1 MKFKTNSGY
10 DKSQTLIKKL
20 FPNKESIV
28 INDQLT
34 IEVKYG
40 GLASYTPE
48 YIKQTVKDAYG
59 AWSDNFYSQKSVH
72 SGPVK
77 LQLYVL
83 KNYDDYKA
91 HIKELSGGKD
101 HRELWGG
108 GTVRAHEA
116 DGTIA
121 KTFIVGDVNGLLCAK
136 SKILMEKM
144 SDAFLEYSTGN
155 MDTVPEVL
163 RTGMKLFMWSYDAAK
178 KESTRDMHYTKE
190 AYNKM
195 HESGH
200 DTPYKIASM
209 SNDYRISDC
218 LVTFLQEKHPQFIK
232 QLLTEM
238 SFDRVQAISKFKHL
252 LNNSEVEKEFKQ
264 WMDVKSG
271 DKIVADLVPDS
282 EVMTFGEHKLQ
293 INIKYDD
300 EELTQSKLS
309 SVKNAIESTI
319 KDFDS
324 AFGINNS
331 QPWHN
336 IPNKVNVFVFNT
348 KSDYEN
354 YLKELNVNY
363 KGTSGLTVQGRGS
376 EVHVYFYLQD
386 QFDDSCKTLKH
397 ELGHALTIINS
408 YYGTGDVLS
417 KAMHEGVANY
427 MASLEDGRHVNDHGD
442 KEALIAIRNK
452 DLKPDE
458 ILRNNIWSNKG
469 EHYHSDAEQVIKF
482 LEDKHPD
489 MIDNLLKGLSTHR
502 ADRSQGNKLF
512 EDFLTE
518 LKGYTQE
525 FKQWVKAEL
534 SGEQHMEYNVVE
546 SNSVESSTSQQSAG
560 KGLYGYSPVHN
571 VSGDKTKIESV
582 SREDSMQPAKKASED
597 EQGKAVTT
605 KVMKYNKQPFLK
617 VNIDDNNVENTIGKV
632 NEINKVTGATSLHF
646 AASLGDLSKVAM
658 LLKHNSYTDTR
669 DHNGQTPLHY
679 AIQSGNTEVAK
690 YLIDHGANLNVHD
703 NYYQKTNTKY
713 VYYKTPLH
721 YAIESGNIEI
731 AKYLIDRGANPNIQ
745 DAYSKTPLYSA
756 IYSGNTEIVK
766 YLLDHNADPNSKSYY
781 TFPLLAAIK
790 LGNAEIVKSL
800 IEHGA
805 DLGIKNTSAQT
816 LLHYAIE
823 LKHTEIAKYL
833 IDRGIDV
840 DTRDISSG
848 KSPLHFAMHM
858 KNMEVVKYLIEHNA
872 DIDIQDSYGLTPLHL
887 AVDLGNKKMIEQLV
901 EKGANINAQD
911 NDGWTPLVHAVR
923 HGKLDTIE
931 YLIKNKA
938 DVDVVG
944 KDGRTLVEH
953 AELWAE
959 EKGLA
964 RDVIDSKG
972 DNDSYYRELSKEA
985 ATWEKAGK
993 DMLSYL
999 KKITMQE
1006 EESNDIDQMP
1016 ADQPVIEERSK
1027 RSIRVDEEKQEETI
1041 VIDNVKEESQHPLK
1055 IKVGEAI
1062 EIGKYK
1068 VELQVT
1074 YDDVRNFYDTI
1085 RGKYH
1090 DGSGYNY
1097 EQVMVLYNE
1106 IVRPASQHHDEP
1118 FTLAESYIADGH
1130 LFIKNQDFGILND
1143 FNEMFYKSDEFM

>member
-1 MKFKTNSGY
+1 MKFKTNSEY
-10 DKSQTLIKKL
+10 DKSQNLDLDAKNSTGYTALHKAVFSGRFDEVKLLIDKGARVDVQDKHELTPL
-20 FPNKESIV
+20 FYAV
-28 INDQLT
+28 INNDEKMIKFLVEIGNADVNLGKYNNPLGMAISLGRMELAEYLIDKGADINRQDNIGRTFLHKAAENGNLAAVKFLVEKGARLDVLDKWNDT
-34 IEVKYG
+34 PLHVAANVKVNKGHIEVVDYLVKNG
-40 GLASYTPE
+40 ADINLTHNYTPIHLAITRGNLDMVKCLIDNGADL
-48 YIKQTVKDAYG
+48 YIK
-59 AWSDNFYSQKSVH
+59 
-72 SGPVK
+72 
-77 LQLYVL
+77 
-83 KNYDDYKA
+83 
-91 HIKELSGGKD
+91 
-101 HRELWGG
+101 
-108 GTVRAHEA
+108 RAC
-116 DGTIA
+116 DGTPLTYA
-121 KTFIVGDVNGLLCAK
+121 KQQGQVEIVN
-136 SKILMEKM
+136 
-144 SDAFLEYSTGN
+144 Y
-155 MDTVPEVL
+155 MDGV
-163 RTGMKLFMWSYDAAK
+163 
-178 KESTRDMHYTKE
+178 
-190 AYNKM
+190 
-195 HESGH
+195 
-200 DTPYKIASM
+200 M
-209 SNDYRISDC
+209 SNLSR
-218 LVTFLQEKHPQFIK
+218 
-232 QLLTEM
+232 
-238 SFDRVQAISKFKHL
+238 SKTVSL
-252 LNNSEVEKEFKQ
+252 DNTN
-264 WMDVKSG
+264 
-271 DKIVADLVPDS
+271 
-282 EVMTFGEHKLQ
+282 
-293 INIKYDD
+293 INIKYD
-300 EELTQSKLS
+300 LAANKLDT
-309 SVKNAIESTI
+309 IEKSI
-319 KDFDS
+319 KDAVRDFKG
-324 AFGINNS
+324 AFNTSDHDIRINAY
-331 QPWHN
+331 
-336 IPNKVNVFVFNT
+336 VFNT
-348 KSDYEN
+348 QNEFKE
-354 YLKELNVNY
+354 YLKKVGFDAGDGVNGYTRMIDLN
-363 KGTSGLTVQGRGS
+363 KGNAAD
-376 EVHVYFYLQD
+376 VYVYL
-386 QFDDSCKTLKH
+386 DSKGNLNQHTLEH
-397 ELGHALTIINS
+397 EIGHAMHFANLGLS
-408 YYGTGDVLS
+408 YILP
-417 KAMHEGVANY
+417 KAMHEAIANY
-427 MASLEDGRHVNDHGD
+427 VAGLENGKHINDHGD
-442 KEALIAIRNK
+442 KEALIAIKNK
-452 DLKPDE
+452 NLKLDE
-458 ILRNNIWSNKG
+458 ILRNDYQGN
-469 EHYHSDAEQVIKF
+469 HYYSEAEQVVKF
-482 LEDKHPD
+482 LEHKHPD
-489 MIDNLLKGLSTHR
+489 LIDSLLKSLSTYKRYH
-502 ADRSQGNKLF
+502 DRDEGKKLV

-571 VSGDKTKIESV
+571 VSGTKIESV

-632 NEINKVTGATSLHF
+632 NEINKVTSLHF
-646 AASLGDLSKVAM
+646 AASLGDLSKVAT
-658 LLKHNSYTDTR
+658 LLKHNSYIDTR

-756 IYSGNTEIVK
+756 IYSGNTEIVN

-816 LLHYAIE
+816 LLLYAIE

-964 RDVIDSKG
+964 RDVIDGKG

-999 KKITMQE
+999 KKITMQ

-1041 VIDNVKEESQHPLK
+1041 VIDNVKQHPLK

-1062 EIGKYK
+1062 GDGKYK
-1068 VELQVT
+1068 AVLQAQNQ
-1074 YDDVRNFYDTI
+1074 DIDNFYQNLSSQYTA
-1085 RGKYH
+1085 GKYN
-1090 DGSGYNY
+1090 YN
-1097 EQVMVLYNE
+1097 QMIALYNKVYVQDSNLDGKP
-1106 IVRPASQHHDEP
+1106 I
-1118 FTLAESYIADGH
+1118 TLSEAYVTNDH

>member
-1 MKFKTNSGY
+1 MKFKTNSEY
-10 DKSQTLIKKL
+10 DKSKNLDLDAKDSTGYAPLHKAVFSRRFDEVKLLIDKGARVDVQDKHELTPL
-20 FPNKESIV
+20 FYAVMNNDEKMIKFLVEIGNADVNLGKYNNPLGMAISLGRMELAEYLIDKGADINRQDNIGRTFLHKAAEGGNLAAVKFLVEKGARLDVLDKWNDTPLHVAANVKVNKGH
-28 INDQLT
+28 
-34 IEVKYG
+34 IEVVDYLVKNG
-40 GLASYTPE
+40 ADINLTHNYTPIHLAITRGNLDMVKCLIDNGADL
-48 YIKQTVKDAYG
+48 YIK
-59 AWSDNFYSQKSVH
+59 
-72 SGPVK
+72 
-77 LQLYVL
+77 
-83 KNYDDYKA
+83 
-91 HIKELSGGKD
+91 
-101 HRELWGG
+101 
-108 GTVRAHEA
+108 RAC
-116 DGTIA
+116 DGTPLTYA
-121 KTFIVGDVNGLLCAK
+121 KQQGQVEIVN
-136 SKILMEKM
+136 
-144 SDAFLEYSTGN
+144 Y
-155 MDTVPEVL
+155 MDGV
-163 RTGMKLFMWSYDAAK
+163 
-178 KESTRDMHYTKE
+178 
-190 AYNKM
+190 
-195 HESGH
+195 
-200 DTPYKIASM
+200 M
-209 SNDYRISDC
+209 SNLSR
-218 LVTFLQEKHPQFIK
+218 
-232 QLLTEM
+232 
-238 SFDRVQAISKFKHL
+238 SKTVSL
-252 LNNSEVEKEFKQ
+252 DNTN
-264 WMDVKSG
+264 
-271 DKIVADLVPDS
+271 
-282 EVMTFGEHKLQ
+282 
-293 INIKYDD
+293 INIKYD
-300 EELTQSKLS
+300 LAANKLDT
-309 SVKNAIESTI
+309 IEKSI
-319 KDFDS
+319 KDAVRDFKG
-324 AFGINNS
+324 AFNTSDHDIRINAY
-331 QPWHN
+331 
-336 IPNKVNVFVFNT
+336 VFNT
-348 KSDYEN
+348 QNEFKE
-354 YLKELNVNY
+354 YLKKVGFDAGDGVNGYTRMIDLN
-363 KGTSGLTVQGRGS
+363 KGNAAD
-376 EVHVYFYLQD
+376 VYVYL
-386 QFDDSCKTLKH
+386 DSKGNLNQHTLEH
-397 ELGHALTIINS
+397 EIGHAMHFANLGLS
-408 YYGTGDVLS
+408 YILP
-417 KAMHEGVANY
+417 KAMHEAIANY
-427 MASLEDGRHVNDHGD
+427 VAGLENGKHINDHGD
-442 KEALIAIRNK
+442 KEALIAIKNK
-452 DLKPDE
+452 NLKLDE
-458 ILRNNIWSNKG
+458 ILRNDYQGN
-469 EHYHSDAEQVIKF
+469 HYYSEAEQVVKF
-482 LEDKHPD
+482 LEHKHPD
-489 MIDNLLKGLSTHR
+489 LIDSLLKSLSTYKRYH
-502 ADRSQGNKLF
+502 DRDEGKKLV

-546 SNSVESSTSQQSAG
+546 SNSVESSTSQQSEG
-560 KGLYGYSPVHN
+560 RGIYGYSSAHH
-571 VSGDKTKIESV
+571 VSGDKNKIESI
-582 SREDSMQPAKKASED
+582 SREDNIKKASAD

-605 KVMKYNKQPFLK
+605 KVMQYNKQPFLK
-617 VNIDDNNVENTIGKV
+617 VNIDDNNVGNTIGKV
-632 NEINKVTGATSLHF
+632 NEINKVTSLHF

-756 IYSGNTEIVK
+756 IYSGNTEIVN

-1016 ADQPVIEERSK
+1016 ADQPANGERNK
-1027 RSIRVDEEKQEETI
+1027 RSLIEDEEKQEETI
-1041 VIDNVKEESQHPLK
+1041 VIDDMKEESQHPLK

-1062 EIGKYK
+1062 GDGKYK
-1068 VELQVT
+1068 AVLQAQGQ
-1074 YDDVRNFYDTI
+1074 DIDNFYQNLSSQYTA
-1085 RGKYH
+1085 GKYN
-1090 DGSGYNY
+1090 YN
-1097 EQVMVLYNE
+1097 QMIALYNKVYVQDSKLDGKP
-1106 IVRPASQHHDEP
+1106 I
-1118 FTLAESYIADGH
+1118 TLSEAYVTNDH

>member
-1 MKFKTNSGY
+1 MKFKTNSEY
-10 DKSQTLIKKL
+10 DKSKNLDLDAKDSTGYAPLHKAVFSRRFDEVKLLIDKGARVDVQDKHELTPL
-20 FPNKESIV
+20 FYAVMNNDEKMIKFLVEIGNADVNLGKYNNPLGMAISLGRMELAEYLIDKGADINRQDNIGRTFLHKAAEGGNLAAVKFLVEKGARLDVLDKWNDTPLHVAANVKVNKGH
-28 INDQLT
+28 
-34 IEVKYG
+34 IEVVDYLVKNG
-40 GLASYTPE
+40 ADINLTHNYTPIHLAITRGNLDMVKCLIDNGADL
-48 YIKQTVKDAYG
+48 YIK
-59 AWSDNFYSQKSVH
+59 
-72 SGPVK
+72 
-77 LQLYVL
+77 
-83 KNYDDYKA
+83 
-91 HIKELSGGKD
+91 
-101 HRELWGG
+101 
-108 GTVRAHEA
+108 RAC
-116 DGTIA
+116 DGTPLTYA
-121 KTFIVGDVNGLLCAK
+121 KQQGQVEIVN
-136 SKILMEKM
+136 
-144 SDAFLEYSTGN
+144 Y
-155 MDTVPEVL
+155 MDGV
-163 RTGMKLFMWSYDAAK
+163 
-178 KESTRDMHYTKE
+178 
-190 AYNKM
+190 
-195 HESGH
+195 
-200 DTPYKIASM
+200 M
-209 SNDYRISDC
+209 SNLSR
-218 LVTFLQEKHPQFIK
+218 
-232 QLLTEM
+232 
-238 SFDRVQAISKFKHL
+238 SKTVSL
-252 LNNSEVEKEFKQ
+252 DNTN
-264 WMDVKSG
+264 
-271 DKIVADLVPDS
+271 
-282 EVMTFGEHKLQ
+282 
-293 INIKYDD
+293 INIKYD
-300 EELTQSKLS
+300 LAANKLDT
-309 SVKNAIESTI
+309 IEKSI
-319 KDFDS
+319 KDAVRDFKG
-324 AFGINNS
+324 AFNTSDHDIRINAY
-331 QPWHN
+331 
-336 IPNKVNVFVFNT
+336 VFNT
-348 KSDYEN
+348 QNEFKE
-354 YLKELNVNY
+354 YLKKVGFDAGDGVNGYTRMIDLN
-363 KGTSGLTVQGRGS
+363 KGNAAD
-376 EVHVYFYLQD
+376 VYVYL
-386 QFDDSCKTLKH
+386 DSKGNLNQHTLEH
-397 ELGHALTIINS
+397 EIGHAMHFANLGLS
-408 YYGTGDVLS
+408 YILP
-417 KAMHEGVANY
+417 KAMHEAIANY
-427 MASLEDGRHVNDHGD
+427 VAGLENGKHINDHGD
-442 KEALIAIRNK
+442 KEALIAIKNK
-452 DLKPDE
+452 NLKLDE
-458 ILRNNIWSNKG
+458 ILRNDYQGN
-469 EHYHSDAEQVIKF
+469 HYYSEAEQVVKF
-482 LEDKHPD
+482 LEHKHPD
-489 MIDNLLKGLSTHR
+489 LIDSLLKSLSTYKRYH
-502 ADRSQGNKLF
+502 DRDEGKKLV

-546 SNSVESSTSQQSAG
+546 SNSVESSTSQQSEG
-560 KGLYGYSPVHN
+560 RGIYGYSLAHH
-571 VSGDKTKIESV
+571 VSGDKNKIESI
-582 SREDSMQPAKKASED
+582 SREDNIKKASAD

-605 KVMKYNKQPFLK
+605 KVMQYNKQPFLK
-617 VNIDDNNVENTIGKV
+617 VNIDDNNVGNTIGKV
-632 NEINKVTGATSLHF
+632 NEINKVTSLHF

-756 IYSGNTEIVK
+756 IYSGNTEIVN

-959 EKGLA
+959 EKGLG

-1016 ADQPVIEERSK
+1016 ADQPANGERNK
-1027 RSIRVDEEKQEETI
+1027 RSLIEDEEKQEETI
-1041 VIDNVKEESQHPLK
+1041 VIDDMKEESQHPLK

-1062 EIGKYK
+1062 GDGKYK
-1068 VELQVT
+1068 AVLQAQ
-1074 YDDVRNFYDTI
+1074 DQDIDNFYQNLSSQYTA
-1085 RGKYH
+1085 GKYN
-1090 DGSGYNY
+1090 YN
-1097 EQVMVLYNE
+1097 QMIALYNKVYVQDFKLDGKP
-1106 IVRPASQHHDEP
+1106 I
-1118 FTLAESYIADGH
+1118 TLSEAYVTNDH

-1143 FNEMFYKSDEFM
+1143 FNEMFYTSNEFM

>member
-1 MKFKTNSGY
+1 MKFKTNSEY
-10 DKSQTLIKKL
+10 DKSKNLDLDAKDSAGYAALHKAVFSRRFDEVKLLIDKGARVDVEDKHKL
-20 FPNKESIV
+20 TPLFYAVMNNDEKMIKFLVEIGNANVNLGKYNNPLGIAISRGYMELAEYLIDKGADINRQDSIGRTFLHKAAEDGNLAAVKFLVEKGVRLDVLDEWNHTPLHVAANIKVNKGH
-28 INDQLT
+28 
-34 IEVKYG
+34 IEVVDYLVKNG
-40 GLASYTPE
+40 ADINLTHNYTPIHLAITRGNLDMVKCLIDNGADL
-48 YIKQTVKDAYG
+48 YIK
-59 AWSDNFYSQKSVH
+59 
-72 SGPVK
+72 
-77 LQLYVL
+77 
-83 KNYDDYKA
+83 
-91 HIKELSGGKD
+91 
-101 HRELWGG
+101 
-108 GTVRAHEA
+108 RAC
-116 DGTIA
+116 DGTPLTYA
-121 KTFIVGDVNGLLCAK
+121 KQQGQVEIVN
-136 SKILMEKM
+136 
-144 SDAFLEYSTGN
+144 Y
-155 MDTVPEVL
+155 MDSV
-163 RTGMKLFMWSYDAAK
+163 
-178 KESTRDMHYTKE
+178 
-190 AYNKM
+190 
-195 HESGH
+195 
-200 DTPYKIASM
+200 M
-209 SNDYRISDC
+209 SNLS
-218 LVTFLQEKHPQFIK
+218 L
-232 QLLTEM
+232 
-238 SFDRVQAISKFKHL
+238 SKTVSL
-252 LNNSEVEKEFKQ
+252 DNTN
-264 WMDVKSG
+264 
-271 DKIVADLVPDS
+271 
-282 EVMTFGEHKLQ
+282 
-293 INIKYDD
+293 INIKYD
-300 EELTQSKLS
+300 LANNKLDT
-309 SVKNAIESTI
+309 IEKSI
-319 KDFDS
+319 KDAVRDFKG
-324 AFGINNS
+324 AFNTSDHDIRINAY
-331 QPWHN
+331 
-336 IPNKVNVFVFNT
+336 VFNT
-348 KSDYEN
+348 QNEFKE
-354 YLKELNVNY
+354 YLKKVGFDAGEGVNGYTRMIDLN
-363 KGTSGLTVQGRGS
+363 KGNAAD
-376 EVHVYFYLQD
+376 VYVYL
-386 QFDDSCKTLKH
+386 DSKGNLNQHTLEH
-397 ELGHALTIINS
+397 EIGHAMHFANLGLS
-408 YYGTGDVLS
+408 YILP
-417 KAMHEGVANY
+417 KAMHEAIANY
-427 MASLEDGRHVNDHGD
+427 VAGLQNGKHINDHGD
-442 KEALIAIRNK
+442 KEALIAIKNK
-452 DLKPDE
+452 NLKLDE
-458 ILRNNIWSNKG
+458 ILRNDYQGN
-469 EHYHSDAEQVIKF
+469 HYYSEAEQVVKF
-482 LEDKHPD
+482 LEHKHPD
-489 MIDNLLKGLSTHR
+489 LIDNLLKSLSTYKRYH
-502 ADRSQGNKLF
+502 DRDEGKKLV

-546 SNSVESSTSQQSAG
+546 SNSVESSTSQRSAG

-646 AASLGDLSKVAM
+646 AASLGDLSKVAT
-658 LLKHNSYTDTR
+658 LLKHNSYIDTR

-679 AIQSGNTEVAK
+679 SIRSGNTEVAK

-745 DAYSKTPLYSA
+745 DAYSQTPLYSA

-790 LGNAEIVKSL
+790 LGNSEIVKSL
-800 IEHGA
+800 IEYGA

-972 DNDSYYRELSKEA
+972 GNDSYYRELSKET

-1006 EESNDIDQMP
+1006 NDIDQMP
-1016 ADQPVIEERSK
+1016 ADQPASEERNK
-1027 RSIRVDEEKQEETI
+1027 RSPVEDGEKQEEIT
-1041 VIDNVKEESQHPLK
+1041 VIDNVKQHPLK

-1062 EIGKYK
+1062 GDGKYK
-1068 VELQVT
+1068 AVLQAQNQ
-1074 YDDVRNFYDTI
+1074 DIDNFYQNLSSQYTA
-1085 RGKYH
+1085 GKYN
-1090 DGSGYNY
+1090 YN
-1097 EQVMVLYNE
+1097 QMIALYNKVYVQDSNLDGKP
-1106 IVRPASQHHDEP
+1106 I
-1118 FTLAESYIADGH
+1118 TLSEAYVTNDH

>member
-1 MKFKTNSGY
+1 MIDLNKGNAADVYVYLDSKGNLN
-10 DKSQTLIKKL
+10 QHTL
-20 FPNKESIV
+20 E
-28 INDQLT
+28 
-34 IEVKYG
+34 
-40 GLASYTPE
+40 
-48 YIKQTVKDAYG
+48 
-59 AWSDNFYSQKSVH
+59 
-72 SGPVK
+72 
-77 LQLYVL
+77 
-83 KNYDDYKA
+83 
-91 HIKELSGGKD
+91 
-101 HRELWGG
+101 
-108 GTVRAHEA
+108 HE
-116 DGTIA
+116 I
-121 KTFIVGDVNGLLCAK
+121 
-136 SKILMEKM
+136 
-144 SDAFLEYSTGN
+144 
-155 MDTVPEVL
+155 
-163 RTGMKLFMWSYDAAK
+163 
-178 KESTRDMHYTKE
+178 
-190 AYNKM
+190 
-195 HESGH
+195 
-200 DTPYKIASM
+200 
-209 SNDYRISDC
+209 
-218 LVTFLQEKHPQFIK
+218 
-232 QLLTEM
+232 
-238 SFDRVQAISKFKHL
+238 
-252 LNNSEVEKEFKQ
+252 
-264 WMDVKSG
+264 
-271 DKIVADLVPDS
+271 
-282 EVMTFGEHKLQ
+282 
-293 INIKYDD
+293 
-300 EELTQSKLS
+300 
-309 SVKNAIESTI
+309 
-319 KDFDS
+319 
-324 AFGINNS
+324 
-331 QPWHN
+331 
-336 IPNKVNVFVFNT
+336 
-348 KSDYEN
+348 
-354 YLKELNVNY
+354 
-363 KGTSGLTVQGRGS
+363 
-376 EVHVYFYLQD
+376 
-386 QFDDSCKTLKH
+386 
-397 ELGHALTIINS
+397 GHAMHFANLGLS
-408 YYGTGDVLS
+408 YILP
-417 KAMHEGVANY
+417 KAMHEAIANY
-427 MASLEDGRHVNDHGD
+427 VAGLENGKHINDHGD
-442 KEALIAIRNK
+442 KEALIAIKNK
-452 DLKPDE
+452 NLKLDE
-458 ILRNNIWSNKG
+458 ILRNDYQGN
-469 EHYHSDAEQVIKF
+469 HYYSEAEQVVKF
-482 LEDKHPD
+482 LENKHPD
-489 MIDNLLKGLSTHR
+489 LIDNLLKSLSTYKRYH
-502 ADRSQGNKLF
+502 DRDQGKKLV

-518 LKGYTQE
+518 LKGYDRE
-525 FKQWVKAEL
+525 FKKWVKAEL

-597 EQGKAVTT
+597 EQGKAVTI

-646 AASLGDLSKVAM
+646 AASLGDLSKVAT
-658 LLKHNSYTDTR
+658 LLKHNSYIDTR

-745 DAYSKTPLYSA
+745 DAYSQTPLYSA

-800 IEHGA
+800 IEYGA

-901 EKGANINAQD
+901 EKGANINVQD

-1027 RSIRVDEEKQEETI
+1027 RSIRGDEEKQEETI

-1055 IKVGEAI
+1055 IKVGEAV

>member
-1 MKFKTNSGY
+1 MKFKTNSEY
-10 DKSQTLIKKL
+10 DKSKNLDLDAKDSTGYAALHKAVFSGRFDEVKLLIDKGVRVDVQDKHELTPLFYAVMNNDEKMIKFLVEKGNADVNLGKYNNPLGMAISRGRMELAEYLIDKGADINRQDSIGRTFLHKAAEDGNLAAVKFLVEKGARLDVLDKWNDTPLHVAANVKVNKGHTEVVDYLIK
-20 FPNKESIV
+20 NGAD
-28 INDQLT
+28 INLT
-34 IEVKYG
+34 HN
-40 GLASYTPE
+40 YTPIHLAITRGNLDMVKCLIDNGADL
-48 YIKQTVKDAYG
+48 YIK
-59 AWSDNFYSQKSVH
+59 
-72 SGPVK
+72 
-77 LQLYVL
+77 
-83 KNYDDYKA
+83 
-91 HIKELSGGKD
+91 
-101 HRELWGG
+101 
-108 GTVRAHEA
+108 RAC
-116 DGTIA
+116 DGTPLTYA
-121 KTFIVGDVNGLLCAK
+121 KQQGQVEIVN
-136 SKILMEKM
+136 
-144 SDAFLEYSTGN
+144 Y
-155 MDTVPEVL
+155 MDGV
-163 RTGMKLFMWSYDAAK
+163 
-178 KESTRDMHYTKE
+178 
-190 AYNKM
+190 
-195 HESGH
+195 
-200 DTPYKIASM
+200 M
-209 SNDYRISDC
+209 SNLSR
-218 LVTFLQEKHPQFIK
+218 
-232 QLLTEM
+232 
-238 SFDRVQAISKFKHL
+238 SKTVSL
-252 LNNSEVEKEFKQ
+252 DNTN
-264 WMDVKSG
+264 
-271 DKIVADLVPDS
+271 
-282 EVMTFGEHKLQ
+282 
-293 INIKYDD
+293 INIKYD
-300 EELTQSKLS
+300 LAANKLDT
-309 SVKNAIESTI
+309 IEKSI
-319 KDFDS
+319 KDAVRDFKG
-324 AFGINNS
+324 AFNTSDHDIRINTY
-331 QPWHN
+331 
-336 IPNKVNVFVFNT
+336 VFNT
-348 KSDYEN
+348 QNEFKE
-354 YLKELNVNY
+354 YLKKVGFDAGDGVNGYTRMIDLN
-363 KGTSGLTVQGRGS
+363 KGNAAD
-376 EVHVYFYLQD
+376 VYVYL
-386 QFDDSCKTLKH
+386 DSKGNLNQHTLEH
-397 ELGHALTIINS
+397 EIGHAMHFANLGLS
-408 YYGTGDVLS
+408 YILP
-417 KAMHEGVANY
+417 KAMHEAIANY
-427 MASLEDGRHVNDHGD
+427 VAGLENGKHINDHGD
-442 KEALIAIRNK
+442 KEALIAIKNK
-452 DLKPDE
+452 NLKLDE
-458 ILRNNIWSNKG
+458 ILRNDYQGN
-469 EHYHSDAEQVIKF
+469 HYYSEAEQVVKF
-482 LEDKHPD
+482 LEHKHPD
-489 MIDNLLKGLSTHR
+489 LIDNLLKSLSTYKRYH
-502 ADRSQGNKLF
+502 DRDQGKKLV

-518 LKGYTQE
+518 LKGYDRE

-571 VSGDKTKIESV
+571 VSGDKTKIESKSSV

-646 AASLGDLSKVAM
+646 AASLGDLSKVAT
-658 LLKHNSYTDTR
+658 LLKHNSYIDTR

-848 KSPLHFAMHM
+848 KSPLHFAMYM

-972 DNDSYYRELSKEA
+972 GNDSYYRELSKEA

-1016 ADQPVIEERSK
+1016 ADQPASEERSK
-1027 RSIRVDEEKQEETI
+1027 RSIRGDEEKPEETI
-1041 VIDNVKEESQHPLK
+1041 VIDNVKQHPLK
-1055 IKVGEAI
+1055 IKVGEAV

-1106 IVRPASQHHDEP
+1106 IVRPASQHHDES
-1118 FTLAESYIADGH
+1118 FTLAESYIADDH

>member
-1 MKFKTNSGY
+1 MKFKTNSEY
-10 DKSQTLIKKL
+10 DKSKNLDLDAKASTGYAPLHKAVFSRRFDEVKLLIDKGARVDVQDKHELTPL
-20 FPNKESIV
+20 FYAVMNNDEKMIKFLVEIGNADVNLGKYNNPLGMAISLGRMELAEYLIDKGADINRQDNIGRTFLHKAAEGGNLAAVKFLVEKGARLDVLDKWNDTPLHVAANVKVNKGH
-28 INDQLT
+28 
-34 IEVKYG
+34 IEVVDYLVKNG
-40 GLASYTPE
+40 ADINLTHNYTPIHLAITRGNLDMVKCLIDNGADL
-48 YIKQTVKDAYG
+48 YIK
-59 AWSDNFYSQKSVH
+59 
-72 SGPVK
+72 
-77 LQLYVL
+77 
-83 KNYDDYKA
+83 
-91 HIKELSGGKD
+91 
-101 HRELWGG
+101 
-108 GTVRAHEA
+108 RAC
-116 DGTIA
+116 DGTPLTYA
-121 KTFIVGDVNGLLCAK
+121 KQQGQVEIVN
-136 SKILMEKM
+136 
-144 SDAFLEYSTGN
+144 Y
-155 MDTVPEVL
+155 MDGV
-163 RTGMKLFMWSYDAAK
+163 
-178 KESTRDMHYTKE
+178 
-190 AYNKM
+190 
-195 HESGH
+195 
-200 DTPYKIASM
+200 M
-209 SNDYRISDC
+209 SNLSR
-218 LVTFLQEKHPQFIK
+218 
-232 QLLTEM
+232 
-238 SFDRVQAISKFKHL
+238 SKTVSL
-252 LNNSEVEKEFKQ
+252 DNTN
-264 WMDVKSG
+264 
-271 DKIVADLVPDS
+271 
-282 EVMTFGEHKLQ
+282 
-293 INIKYDD
+293 INIKYD
-300 EELTQSKLS
+300 LAANKLDT
-309 SVKNAIESTI
+309 IEKSI
-319 KDFDS
+319 KDAVRDFKG
-324 AFGINNS
+324 AFNTSDHDIRINAY
-331 QPWHN
+331 
-336 IPNKVNVFVFNT
+336 VFNT
-348 KSDYEN
+348 QNEFKE
-354 YLKELNVNY
+354 YLKKVGFDAGDGVNGYTRMIDLN
-363 KGTSGLTVQGRGS
+363 KGNAAD
-376 EVHVYFYLQD
+376 VYVYL
-386 QFDDSCKTLKH
+386 DSKGNLNQHTLEH
-397 ELGHALTIINS
+397 EIGHAMHFANLGLS
-408 YYGTGDVLS
+408 YILP
-417 KAMHEGVANY
+417 KAMHEAIANY
-427 MASLEDGRHVNDHGD
+427 VAGLENGKHINDHGD
-442 KEALIAIRNK
+442 KEALIAIKNK
-452 DLKPDE
+452 NLKLDE
-458 ILRNNIWSNKG
+458 ILRNDYQGN
-469 EHYHSDAEQVIKF
+469 HYYSEAEQVVKF
-482 LEDKHPD
+482 LEHKHPD
-489 MIDNLLKGLSTHR
+489 LIDSLLKSLSTYKRYH
-502 ADRSQGNKLF
+502 DRDEGKKLV

-546 SNSVESSTSQQSAG
+546 SNSVESSTSQQSEG
-560 KGLYGYSPVHN
+560 RGIYGYSSAHH
-571 VSGDKTKIESV
+571 VSGDKNKIESI
-582 SREDSMQPAKKASED
+582 SREDNIKKASAD

-605 KVMKYNKQPFLK
+605 KVIQYNKQPFLK
-617 VNIDDNNVENTIGKV
+617 VNIDDNNVGNTIGKV
-632 NEINKVTGATSLHF
+632 NEINKVTSLHF

-756 IYSGNTEIVK
+756 IYSGNTEIVN

-901 EKGANINAQD
+901 EKSANINAQD

-972 DNDSYYRELSKEA
+972 DNDSCYRELSKEA

-1016 ADQPVIEERSK
+1016 ADQPANGERNK
-1027 RSIRVDEEKQEETI
+1027 RSLIEDEEKQEETI
-1041 VIDNVKEESQHPLK
+1041 VIDDMKEESQHPLK

-1062 EIGKYK
+1062 GDGKYK
-1068 VELQVT
+1068 AVLQAQ
-1074 YDDVRNFYDTI
+1074 DQDIDNFYQNLSSQYTA
-1085 RGKYH
+1085 GKYN
-1090 DGSGYNY
+1090 YN
-1097 EQVMVLYNE
+1097 QMIALYNKVYVQDFKLDGKP
-1106 IVRPASQHHDEP
+1106 I
-1118 FTLAESYIADGH
+1118 TLSEAYVTNDH

-1143 FNEMFYKSDEFM
+1143 FNEMFYTSNEFM

>member
-1 MKFKTNSGY
+1 MKFKTNSEY
-10 DKSQTLIKKL
+10 DKSKNLDLDAKDSTGYTALHKAVFSGRFDEVKLLIDKGVRVDVQDKHELTPLFYAVINNDEKMIKFLVEIGNADVNLGKYNNPLGMAISRGRMELAEYLIDKGADINRQDNIGRTFLHKAAEGGNLAAVKFLVEKGARLDVLDEWNDTPLHLAANVEVNKGHTEVVDYLIK
-20 FPNKESIV
+20 NGAD
-28 INDQLT
+28 INLT
-34 IEVKYG
+34 HN
-40 GLASYTPE
+40 YTPIHLAITRGNLDMVKCLIDNGADL
-48 YIKQTVKDAYG
+48 YIK
-59 AWSDNFYSQKSVH
+59 
-72 SGPVK
+72 
-77 LQLYVL
+77 
-83 KNYDDYKA
+83 
-91 HIKELSGGKD
+91 
-101 HRELWGG
+101 
-108 GTVRAHEA
+108 RAC
-116 DGTIA
+116 DGTPLTYA
-121 KTFIVGDVNGLLCAK
+121 KQQGQVEIVN
-136 SKILMEKM
+136 
-144 SDAFLEYSTGN
+144 Y
-155 MDTVPEVL
+155 MDSV
-163 RTGMKLFMWSYDAAK
+163 
-178 KESTRDMHYTKE
+178 
-190 AYNKM
+190 
-195 HESGH
+195 
-200 DTPYKIASM
+200 M
-209 SNDYRISDC
+209 SNLS
-218 LVTFLQEKHPQFIK
+218 L
-232 QLLTEM
+232 
-238 SFDRVQAISKFKHL
+238 SKTVSL
-252 LNNSEVEKEFKQ
+252 DNTN
-264 WMDVKSG
+264 
-271 DKIVADLVPDS
+271 
-282 EVMTFGEHKLQ
+282 
-293 INIKYDD
+293 INIKYD
-300 EELTQSKLS
+300 LAANKLDT
-309 SVKNAIESTI
+309 IEKSI
-319 KDFDS
+319 KDAVRDFKG
-324 AFGINNS
+324 AFNTSDHDIRINAY
-331 QPWHN
+331 
-336 IPNKVNVFVFNT
+336 VFNT
-348 KSDYEN
+348 QNEFKE
-354 YLKELNVNY
+354 YLKKVGFDAGDGVNGYTRMIDLN
-363 KGTSGLTVQGRGS
+363 KGNAAD
-376 EVHVYFYLQD
+376 VYVYL
-386 QFDDSCKTLKH
+386 DSKGNLNQHTLKH
-397 ELGHALTIINS
+397 EIGHAMHFANLGLS
-408 YYGTGDVLS
+408 YILP
-417 KAMHEGVANY
+417 KAMHEAIANY
-427 MASLEDGRHVNDHGD
+427 VAGLENGKHINDHGD
-442 KEALIAIRNK
+442 KEALIAIKNK
-452 DLKPDE
+452 NLKLDE
-458 ILRNNIWSNKG
+458 ILRNDYQGN
-469 EHYHSDAEQVIKF
+469 HYYSEAEQVVKF
-482 LEDKHPD
+482 LEHKHPD
-489 MIDNLLKGLSTHR
+489 LIDNLLKSLSTYKRYH
-502 ADRSQGNKLF
+502 DRDEGKKLV

-617 VNIDDNNVENTIGKV
+617 VNIDDNNVENA
-632 NEINKVTGATSLHF
+632 NEINKVTGATSLHS
-646 AASLGDLSKVAM
+646 AASLGDLSKVAT

-756 IYSGNTEIVK
+756 IYSGNTEIVN

-790 LGNAEIVKSL
+790 LGHAEIVKSL
-800 IEHGA
+800 VEHGA

-887 AVDLGNKKMIEQLV
+887 AVDLGNKEIIEHLV
-901 EKGANINAQD
+901 EKGANVNVQD

-944 KDGRTLVEH
+944 KDGRTLIEH

-959 EKGLA
+959 GKGIE

-972 DNDSYYRELSKEA
+972 GNDSYYRELSKEA

-1006 EESNDIDQMP
+1006 NDIDQMP
-1016 ADQPVIEERSK
+1016 ADQPASEERNK
-1027 RSIRVDEEKQEETI
+1027 RSLVEDEEKQEEIT
-1041 VIDNVKEESQHPLK
+1041 VIDNVKQHPLK

-1062 EIGKYK
+1062 GDGKYK
-1068 VELQVT
+1068 AVLQAQNQ
-1074 YDDVRNFYDTI
+1074 DIDNFYQNLSSQYTA
-1085 RGKYH
+1085 GKYN
-1090 DGSGYNY
+1090 YN
-1097 EQVMVLYNE
+1097 QMIALYNKVYVQDSNLDGKP
-1106 IVRPASQHHDEP
+1106 I
-1118 FTLAESYIADGH
+1118 TLSEAYVTNDH

>member
-1 MKFKTNSGY
+1 MKFKTNSEY
-10 DKSQTLIKKL
+10 DKSKNLDLDAKDSAGYAALHKAVFSRRFDEVKLLIDKGARVDVEDKHKL
-20 FPNKESIV
+20 TPLFYAVMNNDEKMIKFLVEIGNANVNLGKYNNPLGIAISRGYMELAEYLIDKGADINRQDSIGRTFLHKAAEDGNLAAVKFLVEKGARLDVLDEWNHTPLHVAANIKVNKGH
-28 INDQLT
+28 
-34 IEVKYG
+34 IEVVDYLVKNG
-40 GLASYTPE
+40 ADINLTHNYTPIHLAITRGNLDMVKCLIDNGADL
-48 YIKQTVKDAYG
+48 YIK
-59 AWSDNFYSQKSVH
+59 
-72 SGPVK
+72 
-77 LQLYVL
+77 
-83 KNYDDYKA
+83 
-91 HIKELSGGKD
+91 
-101 HRELWGG
+101 
-108 GTVRAHEA
+108 RAC
-116 DGTIA
+116 DGTPLTYA
-121 KTFIVGDVNGLLCAK
+121 KQQGQVEIVN
-136 SKILMEKM
+136 
-144 SDAFLEYSTGN
+144 Y
-155 MDTVPEVL
+155 MDSV
-163 RTGMKLFMWSYDAAK
+163 
-178 KESTRDMHYTKE
+178 
-190 AYNKM
+190 
-195 HESGH
+195 
-200 DTPYKIASM
+200 M
-209 SNDYRISDC
+209 SNLS
-218 LVTFLQEKHPQFIK
+218 
-232 QLLTEM
+232 
-238 SFDRVQAISKFKHL
+238 
-252 LNNSEVEKEFKQ
+252 LNKTVSLDN
-264 WMDVKSG
+264 
-271 DKIVADLVPDS
+271 
-282 EVMTFGEHKLQ
+282 TN
-293 INIKYDD
+293 INIKYD
-300 EELTQSKLS
+300 LATNKLDT
-309 SVKNAIESTI
+309 IEKSI
-319 KDFDS
+319 KDAVRDFKG
-324 AFGINNS
+324 AFNTSDHDIRINAY
-331 QPWHN
+331 
-336 IPNKVNVFVFNT
+336 VFNT
-348 KSDYEN
+348 QNEFKE
-354 YLKELNVNY
+354 YLKKVGFDAGEGVNGYTRMIDLN
-363 KGTSGLTVQGRGS
+363 KGNAAD
-376 EVHVYFYLQD
+376 VYVYL
-386 QFDDSCKTLKH
+386 DSKGNLNQHTLEH
-397 ELGHALTIINS
+397 EIGHAMHFANLGLS
-408 YYGTGDVLS
+408 YILP
-417 KAMHEGVANY
+417 KAMHEAIANY
-427 MASLEDGRHVNDHGD
+427 VAGLQNGKHINDHGD
-442 KEALIAIRNK
+442 KEALIAIKNK
-452 DLKPDE
+452 NLKLDE
-458 ILRNNIWSNKG
+458 ILRNDYQGN
-469 EHYHSDAEQVIKF
+469 HYYSEAEQVVKF
-482 LEDKHPD
+482 LEHKHPD
-489 MIDNLLKGLSTHR
+489 LIDNLLKSLSTYKRYH
-502 ADRSQGNKLF
+502 DRDEGKKLV

-669 DHNGQTPLHY
+669 DHNRQTPLHY

-781 TFPLLAAIK
+781 TFPLLAGIK

-800 IEHGA
+800 IEYGA

-887 AVDLGNKKMIEQLV
+887 AVDIGNKKMIEQLV

-938 DVDVVG
+938 NVDVVG

-1006 EESNDIDQMP
+1006 NDIDQMP
-1016 ADQPVIEERSK
+1016 ADQPASEERNK
-1027 RSIRVDEEKQEETI
+1027 RSLVEDEEKQEEIT
-1041 VIDNVKEESQHPLK
+1041 VIDNVKQHPLK

-1062 EIGKYK
+1062 GDGKYK
-1068 VELQVT
+1068 AVLQAQNQ
-1074 YDDVRNFYDTI
+1074 DIDNFYQNLSSQYTA
-1085 RGKYH
+1085 GKYN
-1090 DGSGYNY
+1090 YN
-1097 EQVMVLYNE
+1097 QMIALYNKVYVQDSNLDGKP
-1106 IVRPASQHHDEP
+1106 I
-1118 FTLAESYIADGH
+1118 TLSEAYVTNDH

>member
-1 MKFKTNSGY
+1 MKFKTNSEY
-10 DKSQTLIKKL
+10 DKSKNLDLDAKDSTGYTALHKAVFSGRFDEVKLLIDKGVRVDVQDKHELTPLFYAVINNDEKMIKFLVEIGNADVNLGKYNNPLGMAISRGRMELAEYLIDKGADINRQDNIGRTFLHKAAEGGNLAAVKFLVEKGARLDVLDEWNDTPLHLTANVEVNKGHTEVVDYLIK
-20 FPNKESIV
+20 NGAD
-28 INDQLT
+28 INLT
-34 IEVKYG
+34 HN
-40 GLASYTPE
+40 YTPIHLAITRGNLDMVKCLIDNGADL
-48 YIKQTVKDAYG
+48 YIK
-59 AWSDNFYSQKSVH
+59 
-72 SGPVK
+72 
-77 LQLYVL
+77 
-83 KNYDDYKA
+83 
-91 HIKELSGGKD
+91 
-101 HRELWGG
+101 
-108 GTVRAHEA
+108 RAC
-116 DGTIA
+116 DGTPLTYA
-121 KTFIVGDVNGLLCAK
+121 KQQGQVEIVN
-136 SKILMEKM
+136 
-144 SDAFLEYSTGN
+144 Y
-155 MDTVPEVL
+155 MDSV
-163 RTGMKLFMWSYDAAK
+163 
-178 KESTRDMHYTKE
+178 
-190 AYNKM
+190 
-195 HESGH
+195 
-200 DTPYKIASM
+200 M
-209 SNDYRISDC
+209 SNLS
-218 LVTFLQEKHPQFIK
+218 L
-232 QLLTEM
+232 
-238 SFDRVQAISKFKHL
+238 SKTVSL
-252 LNNSEVEKEFKQ
+252 DNTN
-264 WMDVKSG
+264 
-271 DKIVADLVPDS
+271 
-282 EVMTFGEHKLQ
+282 
-293 INIKYDD
+293 INIKYD
-300 EELTQSKLS
+300 LAANKLDT
-309 SVKNAIESTI
+309 IEKSI
-319 KDFDS
+319 KDAVRDFKG
-324 AFGINNS
+324 AFNTSDHDIRINAY
-331 QPWHN
+331 
-336 IPNKVNVFVFNT
+336 VFNT
-348 KSDYEN
+348 QNEFKE
-354 YLKELNVNY
+354 YLKKVGFDAGDGVNGYTRMIDLN
-363 KGTSGLTVQGRGS
+363 KGNAAD
-376 EVHVYFYLQD
+376 VYVYL
-386 QFDDSCKTLKH
+386 DSKGNLNQHTLKH
-397 ELGHALTIINS
+397 EIGHAMHFANLGLS
-408 YYGTGDVLS
+408 YILP
-417 KAMHEGVANY
+417 KAMHEAIANY
-427 MASLEDGRHVNDHGD
+427 VAGLENGKHINDHGD
-442 KEALIAIRNK
+442 KEALIAIKNK
-452 DLKPDE
+452 NLKLDE
-458 ILRNNIWSNKG
+458 ILRNDYQGN
-469 EHYHSDAEQVIKF
+469 HYYSEAEQVVKF
-482 LEDKHPD
+482 LEHKHPD
-489 MIDNLLKGLSTHR
+489 LIDNLLKSLSTYKRYH
-502 ADRSQGNKLF
+502 DRDEGKKLV

-597 EQGKAVTT
+597 EQGKAATI

-632 NEINKVTGATSLHF
+632 NEINKVTGATSLHS
-646 AASLGDLSKVAM
+646 AASLGDLSKVAT
-658 LLKHNSYTDTR
+658 LLKHNSYIDTR

-679 AIQSGNTEVAK
+679 SIRSGNTEVAK
-690 YLIDHGANLNVHD
+690 YLIDNGANLNIQD
-703 NYYQKTNTKY
+703 NPYRQTAKY
-713 VYYKTPLH
+713 AYSKTPLH
-721 YAIESGNIEI
+721 YAIESGNTEI
-731 AKYLIDRGANPNIQ
+731 VKYLIDRGANPNIQ
-745 DAYSKTPLYSA
+745 DAYSETPLYSA

-766 YLLDHNADPNSKSYY
+766 YLLDHNADPNSKGFY

-790 LGNAEIVKSL
+790 LGHAEIVKSL
-800 IEHGA
+800 VEHGA

-833 IDRGIDV
+833 IDRAIDV

-887 AVDLGNKKMIEQLV
+887 AVDLGNKEIIKHLV
-901 EKGANINAQD
+901 EKGANVNVQD

-944 KDGRTLVEH
+944 KDGRTLIEH

-959 EKGLA
+959 GKGIE

-972 DNDSYYRELSKEA
+972 GNDSYYRELSKEA

-1016 ADQPVIEERSK
+1016 ADQPASEERSK
-1027 RSIRVDEEKQEETI
+1027 RSIRGDEEKPEETI
-1041 VIDNVKEESQHPLK
+1041 VIDNVKQHPLK
-1055 IKVGEAI
+1055 IKVGEAV

-1106 IVRPASQHHDEP
+1106 IVRPASQHHDES
-1118 FTLAESYIADGH
+1118 FTLAESYIADDH

>member
-1 MKFKTNSGY
+1 MKFKTNSEY

-363 KGTSGLTVQGRGS
+363 KGASGLTVQGRGS

-489 MIDNLLKGLSTHR
+489 MIDNLLKSLSKSG
-502 ADRSQGNKLF
+502 ANRSQGNKLF
-512 EDFLTE
+512 EDFLAE
-518 LKGYTQE
+518 LKGYDQE

-546 SNSVESSTSQQSAG
+546 SNSVESSTSQQSTG

-582 SREDSMQPAKKASED
+582 SREDSMQPAKKVSED

-848 KSPLHFAMHM
+848 KSPLHFAMYM

-972 DNDSYYRELSKEA
+972 GNDSYYRELSKEA

-1016 ADQPVIEERSK
+1016 ADQPASEERSK
-1027 RSIRVDEEKQEETI
+1027 RSIRGDEEKQEETI
-1041 VIDNVKEESQHPLK
+1041 VIDNVKQHPLK
-1055 IKVGEAI
+1055 IKVGEAV

-1130 LFIKNQDFGILND
+1130 LFIKNQDFGILKC

>member
-10 DKSQTLIKKL
+10 DKSKNLDLDAKDSTGYAPLHKAVFSRRFDEVKLLIDKGARVDVQDKHELTPL
-20 FPNKESIV
+20 FYAVMNNDEKMIKFLVEIGNADVNLGKYNNPLGMAISLGRMELAEYLIDKGADINRQDNIGRTFLHKAAEGGNLAAVKFLVEKGARLDVLDKWNDTPLHVAANVKVNKGH
-28 INDQLT
+28 
-34 IEVKYG
+34 IEVVDYLVKNG
-40 GLASYTPE
+40 ADINLTHNYTPIHLAITRGNLDMVKCLIDNGADL
-48 YIKQTVKDAYG
+48 YIK
-59 AWSDNFYSQKSVH
+59 
-72 SGPVK
+72 
-77 LQLYVL
+77 
-83 KNYDDYKA
+83 
-91 HIKELSGGKD
+91 
-101 HRELWGG
+101 
-108 GTVRAHEA
+108 RAC
-116 DGTIA
+116 DGTPLTYA
-121 KTFIVGDVNGLLCAK
+121 KQQGQVEIVN
-136 SKILMEKM
+136 
-144 SDAFLEYSTGN
+144 Y
-155 MDTVPEVL
+155 MDGV
-163 RTGMKLFMWSYDAAK
+163 
-178 KESTRDMHYTKE
+178 
-190 AYNKM
+190 
-195 HESGH
+195 
-200 DTPYKIASM
+200 M
-209 SNDYRISDC
+209 SNLSR
-218 LVTFLQEKHPQFIK
+218 
-232 QLLTEM
+232 
-238 SFDRVQAISKFKHL
+238 SKTVSL
-252 LNNSEVEKEFKQ
+252 DNTN
-264 WMDVKSG
+264 
-271 DKIVADLVPDS
+271 
-282 EVMTFGEHKLQ
+282 
-293 INIKYDD
+293 INIKYD
-300 EELTQSKLS
+300 LAANKLDT
-309 SVKNAIESTI
+309 IEKSI
-319 KDFDS
+319 KDAVRDFKG
-324 AFGINNS
+324 AFNTSDHDIRINAY
-331 QPWHN
+331 
-336 IPNKVNVFVFNT
+336 VFNT
-348 KSDYEN
+348 QNEFKE
-354 YLKELNVNY
+354 YLKKVGFDAGDGVNGYTRMIDLN
-363 KGTSGLTVQGRGS
+363 KGNAAD
-376 EVHVYFYLQD
+376 VYVYL
-386 QFDDSCKTLKH
+386 DSKGNLNQHTLEH
-397 ELGHALTIINS
+397 EIGHAMHFANLGLS
-408 YYGTGDVLS
+408 YILP
-417 KAMHEGVANY
+417 KAMHEAIANY
-427 MASLEDGRHVNDHGD
+427 VAGLENGKHINDHGD
-442 KEALIAIRNK
+442 KEALIAIKNK
-452 DLKPDE
+452 NLKLDE
-458 ILRNNIWSNKG
+458 ILRNDYQGN
-469 EHYHSDAEQVIKF
+469 HYYSEAEQVVKF
-482 LEDKHPD
+482 LEHKHPD
-489 MIDNLLKGLSTHR
+489 LIDSLLKSLSTYKRYH
-502 ADRSQGNKLF
+502 DRDEGKKLV

-546 SNSVESSTSQQSAG
+546 SNSVESSTSQQSEG
-560 KGLYGYSPVHN
+560 RGIYGYSSAHH
-571 VSGDKTKIESV
+571 VSGDKNKIESI
-582 SREDSMQPAKKASED
+582 SREDNIKKASAD

-605 KVMKYNKQPFLK
+605 KVMQYNKQPFLK
-617 VNIDDNNVENTIGKV
+617 VNIDDNNVGNTIGKV
-632 NEINKVTGATSLHF
+632 NEINKVTSLHF

-756 IYSGNTEIVK
+756 IYSGNTEIVN

-1016 ADQPVIEERSK
+1016 ADQPANGERNK
-1027 RSIRVDEEKQEETI
+1027 RSLIEDEEKQEETI
-1041 VIDNVKEESQHPLK
+1041 VIDDMKEESQHPLK

-1062 EIGKYK
+1062 GDGKYK
-1068 VELQVT
+1068 AVLQAQ
-1074 YDDVRNFYDTI
+1074 DQDIDNFYQNLSSQYTA
-1085 RGKYH
+1085 GKYN
-1090 DGSGYNY
+1090 YN
-1097 EQVMVLYNE
+1097 QMIALYNKVYVQDFKLDGKP
-1106 IVRPASQHHDEP
+1106 I
-1118 FTLAESYIADGH
+1118 TLSEAYVTNDH

-1143 FNEMFYKSDEFM
+1143 FNEMFYTSNEFM

>member
-1 MKFKTNSGY
+1 MKFKTNSEY
-10 DKSQTLIKKL
+10 DKSKNLDLDAKDSTGYAPLHKAVFSRRFDEVKLLIDKGARVDVQDKHELTPL
-20 FPNKESIV
+20 FYAVMNNDEKMIKFLVEIGNADVNLGKYNNPLGMAISLGRMELAEYLIDKGADINRQDNIGRTFLHKAAEGGNSAAVKFLVEKGARLDVLDKWNDTPLHVAANVKVNKGH
-28 INDQLT
+28 
-34 IEVKYG
+34 IEVVDYLVKNG
-40 GLASYTPE
+40 ADINLTHNYTPIHLAITRGNLDMVKCLIDNGADL
-48 YIKQTVKDAYG
+48 YIK
-59 AWSDNFYSQKSVH
+59 
-72 SGPVK
+72 
-77 LQLYVL
+77 
-83 KNYDDYKA
+83 
-91 HIKELSGGKD
+91 
-101 HRELWGG
+101 
-108 GTVRAHEA
+108 RAC
-116 DGTIA
+116 DGTPLTYA
-121 KTFIVGDVNGLLCAK
+121 KQQGQVEIVN
-136 SKILMEKM
+136 
-144 SDAFLEYSTGN
+144 Y
-155 MDTVPEVL
+155 MDGV
-163 RTGMKLFMWSYDAAK
+163 
-178 KESTRDMHYTKE
+178 
-190 AYNKM
+190 
-195 HESGH
+195 
-200 DTPYKIASM
+200 M
-209 SNDYRISDC
+209 SNLSR
-218 LVTFLQEKHPQFIK
+218 
-232 QLLTEM
+232 
-238 SFDRVQAISKFKHL
+238 SKTVSL
-252 LNNSEVEKEFKQ
+252 DNTN
-264 WMDVKSG
+264 
-271 DKIVADLVPDS
+271 
-282 EVMTFGEHKLQ
+282 
-293 INIKYDD
+293 INIKYD
-300 EELTQSKLS
+300 LAANKLDT
-309 SVKNAIESTI
+309 IEKSI
-319 KDFDS
+319 KDAVRDFKG
-324 AFGINNS
+324 AFNTSDHDIRINAY
-331 QPWHN
+331 
-336 IPNKVNVFVFNT
+336 VFNT
-348 KSDYEN
+348 QNEFKE
-354 YLKELNVNY
+354 YLKKVGFDAGDGVNGYTRMIDLN
-363 KGTSGLTVQGRGS
+363 KGNAAD
-376 EVHVYFYLQD
+376 VYVYL
-386 QFDDSCKTLKH
+386 DSKGNLNQHTLEH
-397 ELGHALTIINS
+397 EIGHAMHFANLGLS
-408 YYGTGDVLS
+408 YILP
-417 KAMHEGVANY
+417 KAMHEAIANY
-427 MASLEDGRHVNDHGD
+427 VAGLENGKHINDHGD
-442 KEALIAIRNK
+442 KEALIAIKNK
-452 DLKPDE
+452 NLKLDE
-458 ILRNNIWSNKG
+458 ILRNDYQGN
-469 EHYHSDAEQVIKF
+469 HYYSEAEQVVKF
-482 LEDKHPD
+482 LEHKHPD
-489 MIDNLLKGLSTHR
+489 LIDSLLKSLSTYKRYH
-502 ADRSQGNKLF
+502 DRDEGKKLV

-546 SNSVESSTSQQSAG
+546 SNSVESSTSQQSEG
-560 KGLYGYSPVHN
+560 RGIYGYSSAHH
-571 VSGDKTKIESV
+571 VSGDKNKIESI
-582 SREDSMQPAKKASED
+582 SREDNIKKASAD

-605 KVMKYNKQPFLK
+605 KVMQYNKQPFLK
-617 VNIDDNNVENTIGKV
+617 VNIDDNNVGNTIGKV
-632 NEINKVTGATSLHF
+632 NEINKVTSLHF

-756 IYSGNTEIVK
+756 IYSGNTEIVN

-1016 ADQPVIEERSK
+1016 ADQPANGERNK
-1027 RSIRVDEEKQEETI
+1027 RSLIEDEEKQEETI
-1041 VIDNVKEESQHPLK
+1041 VIDDMKEESQHPLK

-1062 EIGKYK
+1062 GDGKYK
-1068 VELQVT
+1068 AVLQAQGQ
-1074 YDDVRNFYDTI
+1074 DIDNFYQNLSSQYTA
-1085 RGKYH
+1085 GKYN
-1090 DGSGYNY
+1090 YN
-1097 EQVMVLYNE
+1097 QMIALYNKVYVQDSKLDGKP
-1106 IVRPASQHHDEP
+1106 I
-1118 FTLAESYIADGH
+1118 TLSEAYVTNDH

>member
-1 MKFKTNSGY
+1 MKFKTNSEY
-10 DKSQTLIKKL
+10 DKSQTLIKEL

-121 KTFIVGDVNGLLCAK
+121 KTFIVVDVNGLLCAK

-195 HESGH
+195 QESGH
-200 DTPYKIASM
+200 DTLYKIASM

-238 SFDRVQAISKFKHL
+238 SFNRVEAISKFKHL

-271 DKIVADLVPDS
+271 NKIVADLVPDS

-293 INIKYDD
+293 INIKYDN

-309 SVKNAIESTI
+309 SVKDAIEGTI

-331 QPWHN
+331 QTWQN

-363 KGTSGLTVQGRGS
+363 KGNSGLTVQGRGS
-376 EVHVYFYLQD
+376 EIHVYFYLQD

-397 ELGHALTIINS
+397 ELGHALTLINS
-408 YYGTGDVLS
+408 YYGTGNVLS
-417 KAMHEGVANY
+417 QAMHEGVANY

-442 KEALIAIRNK
+442 KEALIAIKNK

-458 ILRNNIWSNKG
+458 ILHNNISNNKG

-489 MIDNLLKGLSTHR
+489 MIDNLLKSLSKSG
-502 ADRSQGNKLF
+502 ANRSQGNKLF
-512 EDFLTE
+512 EDFLAE
-518 LKGYTQE
+518 LKGYDQE

-534 SGEQHMEYNVVE
+534 SGEQHITTEPENVE
-546 SNSVESSTSQQSAG
+546 SYTLPETTSQESAG
-560 KGLYGYSPVHN
+560 RGVYGYSSVHH
-571 VSGDKTKIESV
+571 VSSDKTKIESI
-582 SREDSMQPAKKASED
+582 SREDTMQPAKKVSVD

-605 KVMKYNKQPFLK
+605 KVVKYNKQPFLK
-617 VNIDDNNVENTIGKV
+617 VNIDDNNIENA
-632 NEINKVTGATSLHF
+632 NEINKATGTTSLHS

-658 LLKHNSYTDTR
+658 LLKHNAYIDTR

-690 YLIDHGANLNVHD
+690 YLINHGANLNVHD

-731 AKYLIDRGANPNIQ
+731 VKYLIDHSANPNIQ
-745 DAYSKTPLYSA
+745 DAYSQTPLYSA

-816 LLHYAIE
+816 LLHYVIE

-833 IDRGIDV
+833 IDRGINV

-848 KSPLHFAMHM
+848 KSPLHFAMHI

-887 AVDLGNKKMIEQLV
+887 AVDLGDKKMIEQLV

-923 HGKLDTIE
+923 HGKLDIIE

-938 DVDVVG
+938 EVDVVG

-972 DNDSYYRELSKEA
+972 GNDSYYRELLKEA

-993 DMLSYL
+993 DMLSCL

-1006 EESNDIDQMP
+1006 EESNDIEQMP
-1016 ADQPVIEERSK
+1016 ADRPVIEERSK
-1027 RSIRVDEEKQEETI
+1027 RSIRGDEEKQEETI

-1062 EIGKYK
+1062 GDGKYK
-1068 VELQVT
+1068 AVLQAQGQ
-1074 YDDVRNFYDTI
+1074 DIDNFYQNLSSQYTA
-1085 RGKYH
+1085 GKYN
-1090 DGSGYNY
+1090 YN
-1097 EQVMVLYNE
+1097 QMIALYNKVYVQDSNLDGKP
-1106 IVRPASQHHDEP
+1106 I
-1118 FTLAESYIADGH
+1118 TLSEAYVTNDH

-1143 FNEMFYKSDEFM
+1143 FNEMFYTSDKFI